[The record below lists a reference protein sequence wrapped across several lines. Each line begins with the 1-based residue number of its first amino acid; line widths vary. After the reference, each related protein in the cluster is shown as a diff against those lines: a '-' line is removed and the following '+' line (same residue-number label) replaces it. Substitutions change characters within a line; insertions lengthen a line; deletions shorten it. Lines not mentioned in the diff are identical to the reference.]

1 MSELPQTV
9 LGCLRICDMN
19 QALLEEVIS
28 HPDSSLLRF
37 TVDQY
42 QRLLEDGVVTDGSQ
56 YELLDGYIFH
66 KNRADLGADE
76 MIHSPRHS
84 RRLAKLTPIFSRV
97 AAELGLE
104 LYCQLP
110 LQIDPRSA
118 PEPDFSLVSPLPEM
132 KEDRHPEPP
141 EVCLVVE
148 VALSSLKRD
157 RAAKLPI
164 YARAGIPEYW
174 IVNLEDQQL
183 EVYQMPDRNVGFF
196 QKQRILRRGDLV
208 TLIGPQNNLIQLN
221 VTDLL
226 GEAET
231 SPRS

>member
-1 MSELPQTV
+1 
-9 LGCLRICDMN
+9 MN
-19 QALLEEVIS
+19 QVLLEEVIS
-28 HPDSSLLRF
+28 HPDSSLVRF

-42 QRLLEDGVVTDGSQ
+42 QRLAEDGVLADGSQ

-84 RRLAKLTPIFSRV
+84 RRLAKLTPILSR
-97 AAELGLE
+97 AAESLGVD

-110 LQIDPRSA
+110 LQVNPHDA
-118 PEPDFSLVSPLPEM
+118 PEPDFSLVIPLPSDA
-132 KEDRHPEPP
+132 EDRHPGPS

-157 RAAKLPI
+157 REVKLSI

-174 IVNLEDQQL
+174 IVNLADQQL
-183 EVYQMPDRNVGFF
+183 EVYQQPDTNAGVF
-196 QKQRILRRGDLV
+196 QFQRTLRTGDLV
-208 TLIGPQNNLIQLN
+208 TLTGPQNNPIQLN
-221 VTDLL
+221 VVDYL